1 MAALCLGVVLSA
13 SVALAGAVGAPER
26 PKILGISHAA
36 FYVTDMAKARAFYEG
51 FLGYAEPYAMPRPQ
65 GGDLVGLKINDRQ
78 SIELF
83 PGSEVAPHADR
94 LYHVALEVSDA
105 EAMRVYLASKGVS
118 VPARTAVGKIGN
130 KNFFIH
136 DPNGNTLEIVEYLPE
151 GKTLKAGG
159 QFLPPTRV
167 STLMR
172 HVGVMV
178 GQYEKSIRFYEDIL
192 GCTETWRGS
201 AVGSKYLSWV
211 NMKLPDSTQY
221 IEMMLYAD
229 APSEERMHTMHHV
242 CLEVP
247 DVAAASALLRSR
259 SLPEGCQPPTPMK
272 NGVNGKRQVNYYD
285 PDGTRIE
292 IMEPTTASGKPVP
305 PSTLPPPVPTT
316 RTASS

>member
-1 MAALCLGVVLSA
+1 MLLCAPWVGRAATD
-13 SVALAGAVGAPER
+13 APQR

-51 FLGYAEPYAMPRPQ
+51 FLGYAEPYSMPRPK
-65 GGDLVGLKINDRQ
+65 GGELVWIKINDRQ

-105 EAMRVYLASKGVS
+105 EAMRLYLASRGVK
-118 VPARTAVGKIGN
+118 VPAVAAVGKIGN

-136 DPNGNTLEIVEYLPE
+136 DPNGNTLEIVEYLPG
-151 GKTLKAGG
+151 GKTLQNEGKY
-159 QFLPPTRV
+159 LPSTRV

-178 GQYEKSIRFYEDIL
+178 GQYEPSIRFYEDIL

-221 IEMMLYAD
+221 IEMMLYGD
-229 APSEERMHTMHHV
+229 KPSEDRMHTMHHV

-247 DVAAASALLRSR
+247 DVAAAAAVLSGRA
-259 SLPEGCQPPTPMK
+259 LPEGCAPPTAMK
-272 NGVNGKRQVNYYD
+272 QGVNGKRQVNYYD

-305 PSTLPPPVPTT
+305 PSALPPPV
-316 RTASS
+316 ASS